1 MTKWEKQE
9 PLKTKFEESTPVEQ
23 SQSLANQFQTSS
35 KESVPTKP
43 ESNTTESTS
52 LADPMNQQL
61 NHMRRRRRK
70 RNQKKKM

>member
-1 MTKWEKQE
+1 MPKWEKQE
-9 PLKTKFEESTPVEQ
+9 PLKTKFEESTPVE
-23 SQSLANQFQTSS
+23 QSLANQFQTSS

-61 NHMRRRRRK
+61 KHMRRRRRK